1 MIILVMIITQ
11 ITIKILLLLLLLL
24 LQHHYNDD
32 NKYILFFLNKHTG
45 NVFLFKIL
53 LLSTYVKI

>member
-11 ITIKILLLLLLLL
+11 ITIKILLLLLL